1 MAANDDFLGKGWGF
15 PPQFNKATGGVE
27 MVSDEEDIR
36 QSLKILLNTT
46 PGERTM
52 LPQYGCNMRE
62 FLFQDIDTSLQNY
75 MKNVVSNAILQYES
89 RIQLNDL
96 VVHTNEAEDGVV
108 TLDITYTVRAT
119 NNRNNVVYPFYLNE
133 GTLVDK

>member
-1 MAANDDFLGKGWGF
+1 MAANDDFLGRGWGF

-96 VVHTNEAEDGVV
+96 VVNTNEAEDGIVM
-108 TLDITYTVRAT
+108 LDITYTVRAT